1 MNVYPRRPLFYQP
14 KRSSLYRIFVLLLL
28 LLAALWFWQEASR
41 GAIRPPFLPTPTPTR
56 TAQSYLL
63 EGEAY
68 FAAGYLEAAIASY
81 QEAARLEP
89 SNAQIWAQLA
99 RIQAYSSN
107 SLTTDHERAERL
119 QQALQSADQAVALA
133 PDDSNAHAI
142 RAFILDWNAT
152 AALTPADERASLLLQ
167 AEQEATRALQLDS
180 QNALAMAFYA
190 EILVDQQ
197 KWSQAEQII
206 QQALERR
213 PDLLDVQRVYAY
225 VLESTM
231 RYEQAIQAYQRAL
244 ELAPNL
250 TFLYIAIGAN
260 YRRLALDVPLD
271 EAYNRERALLYEQ
284 AISYFARA
292 ADINKQLHI
301 KDPVPYIAIAKAYSQ
316 QGNFF
321 AAALNIRKA
330 LEFDPTNADL
340 YGQLGIIYQRARNYE
355 SAIPALQ
362 CALRGCDPETSCQ
375 ARFIR
380 SCRGE
385 EGVTVIGLPLSPS
398 TVDYYLV
405 YGSVL
410 AALSRPQQN
419 YCPEAVQVLE
429 ELLVGYGDNPIIA
442 QNANV
447 GLEICRSLSQSLQ
460 QTPTPYPTP
469 TPLPTPRP

>member
-1 MNVYPRRPLFYQP
+1 MNVVPRRPLFYQP
-14 KRSSLYRIFVLLLL
+14 RRSNIYRVFVLLLMVL
-28 LLAALWFWQEASR
+28 GALWFWQLTRR
-41 GAIRPPFLPTPTPTR
+41 GAIRNPFLPTPTPTR

-63 EGEAY
+63 EGETY
-68 FAAGYLEAAIASY
+68 FTAGYLEAAITAY
-81 QEAARLEP
+81 REAARLEP
-89 SNAQIWAQLA
+89 ENAQIWAQLA

-107 SLTTDHERAERL
+107 SLTTDYERSERL
-119 QQALQSADQAVALA
+119 KQALESANQAVALA

-142 RAFILDWNAT
+142 RAFVLDWNAT
-152 AALTPADERASLLLQ
+152 AALTTADERASLLLQ
-167 AEQEATRALQLDS
+167 AEQAATRALQLDS

-190 EILVDQQ
+190 EILIDQQ
-197 KWSQAEQII
+197 KWSQAEQVI
-206 QQALERR
+206 QQALERQ

-250 TFLYIAIGAN
+250 TFLYISIGAN
-260 YRRLALDVPLD
+260 YRRLALDVPAD
-271 EAYNRERALLYEQ
+271 PAYDRERALLYEQ
-284 AISYFARA
+284 AITYFARA
-292 ADINKQLHI
+292 ADINKQLQI

-316 QGNFF
+316 QGDFF

-375 ARFIR
+375 ARFVR
-380 SCRGE
+380 SCREG
-385 EGVTVIGLPLSPS
+385 EGVTVTGLPLSPG

-410 AALSRPQQN
+410 AALSRPEQN
-419 YCPEAVQVLE
+419 YCPEAVSVLE
-429 ELLVGYGDNPIIA
+429 ELLAAYGDNPIIA
-442 QNANV
+442 QNAGV
-447 GLEICRSLSQSLQ
+447 GLEICRSLAESARQP
-460 QTPTPYPTP
+460 PTPYLTP

>member
-1 MNVYPRRPLFYQP
+1 MNVPSRHPLFYQP
-14 KRSSLYRIFVLLLL
+14 KRSNLYRIFALLLAI
-28 LLAALWFWQEASR
+28 LAALWFWQQLQR
-41 GAIRPPFLPTPTPTR
+41 GAIRSPFLPTPTPTR
-56 TAQSYLL
+56 TAQSYVL
-63 EGEAY
+63 EAEAY
-68 FAAGYLEAAIASY
+68 FEAGYLEAAITAY
-81 QEAARLEP
+81 REATRLEP
-89 SNAQIWAQLA
+89 SNAQLWAQLA
-99 RIQAYSSN
+99 RIQAYSST
-107 SLTTDHERAERL
+107 SLTTDHDRAERL
-119 QQALQSADQAVALA
+119 KQALQSAEQAVTLA

-142 RAFILDWNAT
+142 RAFVLDWNAT
-152 AALTPADERASLLLQ
+152 TALTPADARASLLLQ
-167 AEQEATRALQLDS
+167 AEQAATRALQLDN

-190 EILVDQQ
+190 EILTDQQ

-213 PDLLDVQRVYAY
+213 PELLDVQRVYAY

-231 RYEQAIQAYQRAL
+231 RYEQAIQAYQRAI

-250 TFLYIAIGAN
+250 TFLYISLGAN

-271 EAYNRERALLYEQ
+271 EAHNRERAVLYEQ
-284 AISYFARA
+284 AIAAFARA
-292 ADINKQLHI
+292 AEINKQLQI
-301 KDPVPYIAIAKAYSQ
+301 NDPVPYIAIAKAYSQ
-316 QGNFF
+316 QGDFF

-380 SCRGE
+380 SCREG
-385 EGVTVIGLPLSPS
+385 EGVTVTGLPLSPG

-410 AALSRPQQN
+410 AALSRPEQN
-419 YCPEAVQVLE
+419 YCPEAIQVLT
-429 ELLVGYGDNPIIA
+429 ELLAAYGDNPIIA

-447 GLEICRSLSQSLQ
+447 GLEICRSLPASGQ
-460 QTPTPYPTP
+460 QTTTPYPTS